1 MKMKK
6 HKTKKR
12 VIKKLKFQDYKI
24 CKKNKNDGDGLKEDQ
39 KQFIKNNKVIL
50 KRQ

>member
-24 CKKNKNDGDGLKEDQ
+24 CKK
-39 KQFIKNNKVIL
+39 IKMMQMIL
-50 KRQ
+50 KKIENNS

>member
-24 CKKNKNDGDGLKEDQ
+24 CKKNKNDGDGLKEDR
-39 KQFIKNNKVIL
+39 KQFINNIKKTV
-50 KRQ
+50 KT

>member
-24 CKKNKNDGDGLKEDQ
+24 CKKNKTDGDGLKEDR